1 MRIAVLGAGVIG
13 VTTAWALSSAGHE
26 VFVLERHHAPAQETS
41 FANGGQLSV
50 SHAEPWANPQAPLQI
65 LKWLGKEDAPLLW
78 RMRADLAQWN
88 WGCRF
93 LLECLPHRTRRNTKA
108 LLSLGLYSRSAL
120 AEIRSQL
127 GIDYHQ
133 LQRGILHF
141 YTDEAGFA
149 HASEAAGL
157 EREHGGERLVRSA
170 DECLQI
176 EPALAD
182 SRECIVGGTFTA
194 EDESGDARLFCEGLT
209 AACVQR
215 GVEFRFGAK
224 VAGLERHQNRI
235 VAVKMMDG
243 ERLPADIFV
252 IALGSHSVSMLN
264 VLGLRF
270 PIYPLK
276 GYSASIQIPPG
287 MNAPFVSLTDEQ
299 HKLVFSRLGNTLRI
313 AGTAEFVGY
322 DTSIN
327 QARCAALIHRARQIF
342 PSLDGVNDIQ
352 FWAGLRPATP
362 GNVPFIGAT
371 EIPNLWL
378 NSGHGTLGW
387 TLACGSAKL
396 LSQMISGLTPDI
408 DHTPYSASPGG

>member
-26 VFVLERHHAPAQETS
+26 VIVLERHHAPAQETS

-50 SHAEPWANPQAPLQI
+50 SHAEPWANPRAPLQI

-78 RMRADLAQWN
+78 RMRADLAQWR

-93 LLECLPHRTRRNTKA
+93 LLECLPHRTLRNTKA

-120 AEIRSQL
+120 ADISDQL
-127 GIDYHQ
+127 GLDYHQ

-141 YTDEAGFA
+141 YTDEAEFA
-149 HASEAAGL
+149 HALAAANK
-157 EREHGGERLVRSA
+157 EREHGGERLVKSA

-182 SRECIVGGTFTA
+182 SLDRIVGGTYAA
-194 EDESGDARLFCEGLT
+194 EDESGDARLFCEQLT
-209 AACVQR
+209 NACVRR
-215 GVEFRFGAK
+215 GVEFKFGAH
-224 VAGLERHQNRI
+224 VASLERQQGRI
-235 VAVKMMDG
+235 IAVKMTNG
-243 ERLPADIFV
+243 ECLTADLFV
-252 IALGSHSVSMLN
+252 VALGSHTVPLLN
-264 VLGLRF
+264 TLGLSF

-276 GYSASIQIPPG
+276 GYSASIQIPSG
-287 MNAPFVSLTDEQ
+287 TLVPFVSLTDEQ
-299 HKLVFSRLGNTLRI
+299 HKLVFSRLGNTLRV
-313 AGTAEFVGY
+313 AGTAEFAGY
-322 DTSIN
+322 DTSMN
-327 QARCAALIHRARQIF
+327 QTRCAALIRRTRQIF
-342 PSLDGVNDIQ
+342 PSMNTVNDIQ
-352 FWAGLRPATP
+352 FWTGLRPATP

-371 EIPNLWL
+371 DIPNLWL

-396 LSQMISGLTPDI
+396 LAQMIGGLASDI
-408 DHTPYSASPGG
+408 DPTPYRASSRG